1 MNEGDK
7 KNKNFVISARYTED
21 EYLDVLMK
29 ITDESGQQMMSPGAF
44 SKAATLGGKVTI
56 VDSELERYRAFIA
69 SRISNNINQI
79 ARGLN
84 TDRKAGKISEATYEK
99 TLLELQKLVAELN
112 KLLEPLR

>member
-7 KNKNFVISARYTED
+7 KNKDFVISARYTED
-21 EYLDVLMK
+21 EYMDVLLK
-29 ITDESGQQMMSPGAF
+29 ITDEDGHRMMSPGAF

-56 VDSELERYRAFIA
+56 VDSELERYRAFVA
-69 SRISNNINQI
+69 ARMGNNINQI

-84 TDRKAGKISEATYEK
+84 TDRKAGKISETTYEVV
-99 TLLELQKLVAELN
+99 LQELEKLVVELN